1 VEEEGRLEHTLK
13 RKKILWTAKNSFE
26 NIINQALVKVPS
38 RQHYKFSRSDLIVI
52 SLPLF
57 PRGFNKKTLL

>member
-26 NIINQALVKVPS
+26 NIINQALVKVSS
-38 RQHYKFSRSDLIVI
+38 RQHYKFSPSDLIVI